1 MDVTVYLK
9 AADFIEN
16 FNVDEREMRKY
27 IIGTISG
34 IDTPLNAADRSGREF
49 SCFITD
55 TDYETLKREREQIL
69 STNVENIR
77 ELAPL
82 VREAMADNN
91 ICVVGSAS
99 AIEQDKELFE
109 KIVELV

>member
-1 MDVTVYLK
+1 
-9 AADFIEN
+9 
-16 FNVDEREMRKY
+16 MRKY

-91 ICVVGSAS
+91 
-99 AIEQDKELFE
+99 KLFH
-109 KIVELV
+109 KFITFPISGIIQIHFLVAKYIFNCIF

>member
-1 MDVTVYLK
+1 MCIRD
-9 AADFIEN
+9 
-16 FNVDEREMRKY
+16 
-27 IIGTISG
+27 S
-34 IDTPLNAADRSGREF
+34 
-49 SCFITD
+49 
-55 TDYETLKREREQIL
+55 YETLKREREQIL